1 MDFQSGIDMKL
12 TQIDKVKK
20 LIQEKGILR
29 PRDLDSYRIPRM
41 VLLRMEQ
48 KGMLTKISRG
58 IYTLPGIEYSE
69 HHSIAAACKK
79 VPQGVICLISALVFY
94 KLTTQAPFQV
104 WMAIGEKD
112 RKPQVDYPPIRFF
125 RFSKDAYTQ
134 AINEKIIDKVRVR
147 IYNPAKTIAD
157 CFKYRNKIGKDVAI
171 EALRDCLEQK
181 LCTVDDLWKYAKI
194 CRVANVMKPYLEAMI

>member
-1 MDFQSGIDMKL
+1 MKL
-12 TQIDKVKK
+12 TQSDKVKK

-41 VLLRMEQ
+41 VLRRMEE
-48 KGMLTKISRG
+48 KGILTKISRG
-58 IYTLPGIEYSE
+58 IYTLPGTEYSE

-79 VPQGVICLISALVFY
+79 VPQGVICLISALVFH

-112 RKPQVDYPPIRFF
+112 HKPQVDYPPIRFF
-125 RFSKDAYTQ
+125 RYSKEAFSKG
-134 AINEKIIDKVRVR
+134 ISEKLIDNVHVQ
-147 IYNPAKTIAD
+147 IYNPAKTVAD

-181 LCTVDDLWKYAKI
+181 LCTYDELWKYAEI
-194 CRVANVMKPYLEAMI
+194 CRVSNVMRPYLEAMP